1 VIPRQTDGVFNISLS
16 SPNKTAS
23 IYRRAGSDWKVFS
36 EVDIIFISIFVIKIP
51 AAKRG
56 ETDFVGRWKAER

>member
-16 SPNKTAS
+16 SPNKSAP
-23 IYRRAGSDWKVFS
+23 IYNRAGRDWKVFS
-36 EVDIIFISIFVIKIP
+36 ELDIIFIGILVIEIP

-56 ETDFVGRWKAER
+56 EMEF